1 MPLSPNPPSPLAPSN
16 GARGE
21 DLFPHSEAHAV
32 EVITWA
38 AQHKATLDLCG
49 LGSKRAFGRPVQA
62 DHGLNLSAL
71 QGITAYTP
79 AELVITAGTGTPLA
93 EVRAVLAEQGQH
105 LACEPLCLSPLWADD
120 PTAPLQE
127 GTLGGLV
134 SSNLAGPRRFAAGA
148 VRDHLLGLRGINGLG
163 VPFKAGGQ
171 VVKNVTGFDLCKLA
185 AGAWGTLLALTEVSL
200 KVLPKPEKTRTLVVQ
215 GLEPA
220 AAVAVMT
227 AALSSPWEV
236 SGAAYLP
243 AALAAGSAVERVA
256 ASGQSVTLVRVEGPA
271 PSVTARCQALQGLVP
286 PGVVQDELHSTNSA
300 TLWEELRT
308 CSLLAG
314 RRPALVWKL
323 SLPPAQAAPLAQE
336 LAAGLGGEV
345 ALDWGGGLLW
355 LLLPQ
360 AQAET
365 ADGGASTIR
374 RALAAHGGG
383 HATLVRAPSALRQA
397 VAVFEPQAAP
407 LAALTRRVKATFDP
421 EGVFSPGRMWP

>member
-1 MPLSPNPPSPLAPSN
+1 LPTSTGL
-16 GARGE
+16 RGE
-21 DLFPHSEAHAV
+21 DLFPHTEAQAA

-38 AQHKATLDLCG
+38 AQHKASLDLCG
-49 LGSKRAFGRPVQA
+49 LGSKRAFGRPVRA

-71 QGITAYTP
+71 HGITSYTP
-79 AELVITAGTGTPLA
+79 AELVITAGTGTPLD

-134 SSNLAGPRRFAAGA
+134 SGNLAGSRRFAAGA

-171 VVKNVTGFDLCKLA
+171 VVKNVTGFDLCKLT
-185 AGAWGTLLALTEVSL
+185 AGAWGTLVALTEVSL

-215 GLEPA
+215 GLDPA
-220 AAVAVMT
+220 AAVDLMT

-236 SGAAYLP
+236 SGAASLP
-243 AALAAGSAVERVA
+243 AALAAGSAVDRVS
-256 ASGQSVTLVRVEGPA
+256 ASGQGVTLLRVEGPA
-271 PSVTARCQALQGLVP
+271 PSVTARCQALQALVP
-286 PGVVQDELHSTNSA
+286 PGVAQEELHSTNSVA
-300 TLWEELRT
+300 VWEELRT
-308 CSLLAG
+308 CRLLAA

-323 SLPPAQAAPLAQE
+323 SVVPAQAAALAQT
-336 LAAGLGGEV
+336 LMADLGGEV
-345 ALDWGGGLLW
+345 AMDWGGGLLW
-355 LLLPQ
+355 VLLPQ

-365 ADGGASTIR
+365 ADGGAVAVR
-374 RALAAHGGG
+374 RALASQGGG
-383 HATLVRAPSALRQA
+383 HATLVKAPAALRQA
-397 VAVFEPQAAP
+397 VAVFQPQAAP

-421 EGVFSPGRMWP
+421 EGVFSPGRMWS